1 MNLATMSERPAPAP
15 APHPVL
21 AAEAVSVS
29 YGRVRALDSVS
40 FGIRSGGTVLV
51 LGLNGAGKSTL
62 MRALAGIVPLRSG
75 RVSLTGQDISR
86 VPAHRRVRRGISL
99 VPEGRGVLPGLSV
112 RDNLEL
118 GWHAAPRSRRGGR
131 DDAIGR
137 MLALFPALGGR
148 LRQDCRTLSGG
159 QMQML
164 AIARALLS
172 RPAVLLLD
180 EPSLGLAPV
189 VTADVYEA
197 LAGLGAEGVA
207 TVIVEQKAVPMR
219 VTPDLVLVLRNGRVV
234 HESHGA
240 RPTEDELARL
250 YLHQG
255 ERER

>member
-1 MNLATMSERPAPAP
+1 MNAATMSERAASAPAP
-15 APHPVL
+15 PAVL

-29 YGRVRALDSVS
+29 YGRVRALESVS
-40 FGIRSGGTVLV
+40 FGIRRGGTVLV

-62 MRALAGIVPLRSG
+62 MRALAGTVPLRSG
-75 RVSLTGQDISR
+75 RVALAGRDISR
-86 VPAHRRVRRGISL
+86 VPAHRRVRHGISL

-112 RDNLEL
+112 RENLEL
-118 GWHAAPRSRRGGR
+118 GWHAAPRSRRGGL
-131 DDAIGR
+131 DDATGE

-197 LAGLGAEGVA
+197 LAGLGGEGVA

-219 VTPDLVLVLRNGRVV
+219 AIPDLVLVLRNGRVV

-240 RPTEDELARL
+240 RPTEEELAGL
-250 YLHQG
+250 YLHEGGRQG
-255 ERER
+255 